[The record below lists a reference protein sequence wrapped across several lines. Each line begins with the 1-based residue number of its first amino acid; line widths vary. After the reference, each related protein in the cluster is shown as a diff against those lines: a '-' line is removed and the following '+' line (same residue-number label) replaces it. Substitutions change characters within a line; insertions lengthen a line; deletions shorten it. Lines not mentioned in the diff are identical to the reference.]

1 MVKNTYS
8 LQKQKTEENLATAS
22 PFEEYTRES
31 EMSHDLQ
38 ECLLSKCALF
48 VSNKLDILEEKDVQN
63 VEEVVVKKLT
73 KIWPGVDPK
82 SQVIFMSAKNATN
95 AQKYGV
101 VAESF
106 SSLVRQLKGV
116 ITQGIDYRLDIK
128 WR

>member
-8 LQKQKTEENLATAS
+8 LQKQKTEENVAAAS
-22 PFEEYTRES
+22 PFEEDTRES
-31 EMSHDLQ
+31 KMSHDLQ
-38 ECLLSKCALF
+38 ERLLSKCALF

-63 VEEVVVKKLT
+63 VEEVVVEKLT

-95 AQKYGV
+95 AQKYGF
-101 VAESF
+101 VAESL
-106 SSLVRQLKGV
+106 SSLMRKLQGV
-116 ITQGIDYRLDIK
+116 IAQGIDHRLEIK

>member
-8 LQKQKTEENLATAS
+8 LQKQKTEENLAATS
-22 PFEEYTRES
+22 PFEEDTRES
-31 EMSHDLQ
+31 KMSHDLQ
-38 ECLLSKCALF
+38 ERLLSKCALF

-63 VEEVVVKKLT
+63 VEEVVVEKLT

-95 AQKYGV
+95 AQKYGF
-101 VAESF
+101 VAESL
-106 SSLVRQLKGV
+106 SSLMRKLKGV
-116 ITQGIDYRLDIK
+116 IAQGIDHRLEIK